1 MPREDEEQTDSR
13 PSFLLR
19 GKIFPLPG
27 PVKASSL
34 PSLTFIF
41 HSCEKCLLSDK
52 TQRIIEHGW
61 LEYEPTFMGRPTTQ
75 ALAMALLE
83 ESDPTWASGV
93 GVSRLGAQ
101 PACPGPRDGIL
112 TPRH

>member
-1 MPREDEEQTDSR
+1 MPREDEERRDPR
-13 PSFLLR
+13 PSFLLH
-19 GKIFPLPG
+19 GKIFPPPG

-34 PSLTFIF
+34 LSLTFIF

-52 TQRIIEHGW
+52 TQRITEQDW
-61 LEYEPTFMGRPTTQ
+61 LEYEPMFTGRPTTW

-93 GVSRLGAQ
+93 GISRLGAT
-101 PACPGPRDGIL
+101 PARPVPRDGIP
-112 TPRH
+112 TWRH